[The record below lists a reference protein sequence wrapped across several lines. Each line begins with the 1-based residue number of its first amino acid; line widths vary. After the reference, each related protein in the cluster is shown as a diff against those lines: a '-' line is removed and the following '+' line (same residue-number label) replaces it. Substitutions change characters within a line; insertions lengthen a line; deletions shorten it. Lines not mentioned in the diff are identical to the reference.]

1 MVWSS
6 PVLFLEILI
15 HIYVSPAILQ
25 HRDITLSTRYGQYQE
40 WLTTVHFQ
48 KYLVDSISKLYQA
61 FAFTEIVT
69 IIIIIIIVIII
80 IQQDRLL
87 LS

>member
-1 MVWSS
+1 M
-6 PVLFLEILI
+6 
-15 HIYVSPAILQ
+15 
-25 HRDITLSTRYGQYQE
+25 
-40 WLTTVHFQ
+40 HFQ

-61 FAFTEIVT
+61 FALTEIVT

>member
-1 MVWSS
+1 M
-6 PVLFLEILI
+6 
-15 HIYVSPAILQ
+15 
-25 HRDITLSTRYGQYQE
+25 
-40 WLTTVHFQ
+40 HFQ

-61 FAFTEIVT
+61 FAFTERVT
-69 IIIIIIIVIII
+69 IIIIIIIIIVIII